1 MQISRHWRLNPQRYR
16 LVGVRYENGSVSLQ
30 ERPVAQPIK
39 QSVAEQSPTVEP
51 SEHVIVTAA

>member
-16 LVGVRYENGSVSLQ
+16 LVGVRYENGTVSLQ
-30 ERPVAQPIK
+30 ERPVAQHTK
-39 QSVAEQSPTVEP
+39 HGTSEQSPAVET